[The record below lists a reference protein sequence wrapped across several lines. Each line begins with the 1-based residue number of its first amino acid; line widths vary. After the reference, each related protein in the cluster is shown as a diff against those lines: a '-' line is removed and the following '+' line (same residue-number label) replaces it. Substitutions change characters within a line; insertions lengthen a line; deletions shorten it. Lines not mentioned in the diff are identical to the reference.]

1 MKKIL
6 FSHSYFLRFDPKQW
20 ATGQPYAPL
29 GTLYAAS
36 LMRENGFEVSLFD
49 TMFAR
54 EPEEVISHLKKNGP
68 DLFVLYDDGFNYL
81 TKMCLTNMREAAFK
95 MIRFAK
101 ERGCTVIV
109 SSSDSTDR
117 FEMYLNEGA
126 DFILLGEAE
135 MTLLE
140 LVKTLS
146 DVVGEDTN
154 HGNAPVSGYTV
165 PTDRNKGNDYFHI
178 EGLAFKHNTVP
189 DVVGEDTNHGSAAVV
204 KTQRRNVIKDL
215 DSLPFPA
222 WDLVDMEP
230 YRKMWLKHAG
240 YFSMNMGTTRGCP
253 FKCNWCAKPIYGNR
267 YNVRSP
273 QNVVT
278 ELLMLK
284 EKFHFDHIWFCDD
297 IFGLKP
303 GWVNA
308 FADLVEKNKL
318 QFRFKM
324 QGRVDLLLQENNI
337 KDLARAGCDNIWMGA
352 ESGSQKILDA
362 MDKGTTVQQ
371 IYEAT
376 RLLKKNNI
384 HPSFFIQF
392 GYPGEKKEDIQL
404 TIKMINELLPYEIG
418 ISVSY
423 PLPGTVFFENVKNQL
438 HEKTNWTDSDEL
450 VLMFRNTYQPAF
462 YKQLHRYVHTTYR
475 QHIAFENIK
484 QLFTHPLQSN
494 FKTLRKAL
502 SGLYYTPAAFWD
514 KQKLLQLEKTPA

>member
-1 MKKIL
+1 MMLLMKKIL

-36 LMRENGFEVSLFD
+36 LTREHGYDVHFFD

-54 EPEEVISHLKKNGP
+54 QPEEIIPQLENTKPDFFVI
-68 DLFVLYDDGFNYL
+68 YDDGFNYL

-95 MIRFAK
+95 MIQFAK
-101 ERGCTVIV
+101 VKGCTVIV

-135 MTLLE
+135 QTLLE
-140 LVKTLS
+140 LVNSIDKSES
-146 DVVGEDTN
+146 DFFN
-154 HGNAPVSGYTV
+154 
-165 PTDRNKGNDYFHI
+165 I
-178 EGLAFKHNTVP
+178 EGLAFKHN
-189 DVVGEDTNHGSAAVV
+189 NAVV
-204 KTQRRNVIKDL
+204 KTARRNVMKEL

-230 YRKMWLKHAG
+230 YRNMWLKHAG

-273 QNVVT
+273 ENVVS

-284 EKFHFDHIWFCDD
+284 STYHFDHIWFCDD

-303 GWVNA
+303 GWVNE
-308 FADLVEKNKL
+308 FANLVEKNKL
-318 QFRFKM
+318 HFKFKM

-362 MDKGTTVQQ
+362 MDKGTTVKQ

-376 RLLKKNNI
+376 RLLKKTGI
-384 HPSFFIQF
+384 RPSFFIQF
-392 GYPGEKKEDIQL
+392 GYLDETMADIEQ
-404 TIKMINELLPYEIG
+404 TIAMINELLPYEIG

-423 PLPGTVFFENVKNQL
+423 PLPGTGFYEKVKDQL
-438 HEKTNWTDSDEL
+438 KVKTNWTDSDEL
-450 VLMFRNTYQPAF
+450 ALMFSNTFKPAF
-462 YKQLHRYVHTTYR
+462 YKQLHTYVHKTYR
-475 QHIAFENIK
+475 KHVAFENLK
-484 QLFTHPLQSN
+484 HLFLHPFRSN
-494 FKTLRKAL
+494 LKTVKKAL
-502 SGLYYTPAAFWD
+502 SGLYYLPAAFLD
-514 KQKLLQLEKTPA
+514 KQKLRQLEKTGA